1 MRINPINSKQSFIFK
16 PLRIIQSLGWVAVA
30 ILSLPTVIG
39 AYFAWKKLAAIWNK
53 HERFDTQKTNEVVSK
68 LFLEGS
74 ENGFEEVFSE
84 VAETASKESTLYEQ
98 AIHQF
103 KGSSC
108 LGSRSAEAYLDYLK
122 NTEKNLGFHF
132 NTNLLHNLGFT
143 LNEFLTNIKAEA
155 KDAKLIFVPF
165 LLAGNL
171 LREQHI
177 VVAVIN
183 KTNEQIEYFD
193 PKGNQFYSIFGRLV
207 DRNLEQWSIPTQ
219 AFLEKLST
227 SIFPD
232 KEPSIIR
239 NINGPQSLSNKV
251 DCGVHALDFIQ
262 ARMHIDFIPSKYPN
276 YFETSLSSNGKQ
288 LRNTMA
294 ATLQSRLDSGQIVS

>member
-1 MRINPINSKQSFIFK
+1 MTINPINNKQSLIFK
-16 PLRIIQSLGWVAVA
+16 PLKIIQSLGWVAVA
-30 ILSLPTVIG
+30 ILTLPTVIG
-39 AYFAWKKLAAIWNK
+39 TYFAWKKLAAIWSKNA
-53 HERFDTQKTNEVVSK
+53 RSDTQKTNEIASK
-68 LFLEGS
+68 IFLED
-74 ENGFEEVFSE
+74 GFEEVFNE
-84 VAETASKESTLYEQ
+84 AVEMRSKEPTFYEQ

-103 KGSSC
+103 KGSNC

-276 YFETSLSSNGKQ
+276 YFETSLSSDGRQ
-288 LRNTMA
+288 LRDTMA